1 MIQNAQAYVPK
12 KSMVQNVIADIR
24 SILNDRSR
32 TDAETQLKQAAITHR
47 KTAPKLANWMVLN
60 VPESITVFDFPA
72 SHWEKLEQL
81 TESNDSIEKLP
92 EEHLLL

>member
-1 MIQNAQAYVPK
+1 MPK